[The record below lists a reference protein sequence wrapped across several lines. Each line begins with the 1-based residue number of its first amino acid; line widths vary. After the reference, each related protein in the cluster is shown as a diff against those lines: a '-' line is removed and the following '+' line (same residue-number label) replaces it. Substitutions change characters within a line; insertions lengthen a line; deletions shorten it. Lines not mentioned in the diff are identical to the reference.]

1 MNALAA
7 RYLYGLETPLERDLV
22 EAYITAL
29 VRVAQANG
37 IVESESRV
45 LQGVA
50 DSLGA
55 PPFLLS
61 GLMRGGSD
69 TDFQTSLLRLRT
81 RPAMV
86 VMLYRDAMLVA
97 HADGEV
103 SDEEVE
109 VLAGVAKQLGLTE
122 DQVTEA
128 NEAVAELEGLRRRMA
143 SL

>member
-45 LQGVA
+45 LQGAA

-61 GLMRGGSD
+61 GLMGRRD
-69 TDFQTSLLRLRT
+69 ETDFQTALLKLRT
-81 RPAMV
+81 RPSMI

-103 SDEEVE
+103 TTEETD
-109 VLAGVAKQLGLTE
+109 VLSGVAKQLGLSP
-122 DQVTEA
+122 DQVAEA
-128 NEAVAELEGLRRRMA
+128 NAAVEELEGLRRRMA

>member
-45 LQGVA
+45 LQGAA

-61 GLMRGGSD
+61 GLMGRRD
-69 TDFQTSLLRLRT
+69 ETDFQMSLLKLRT
-81 RPAMV
+81 RPSMV
-86 VMLYRDAMLVA
+86 VMLYRDAMLIV

-103 SDEEVE
+103 TDEERE
-109 VLAGVAKQLGLTE
+109 ILDSVAQKLGLT
-122 DQVTEA
+122 DAQIA
-128 NEAVAELEGLRRRMA
+128 MASEAVKDLEALRHQMA
-143 SL
+143 AL

>member
-7 RYLYGLETPLERDLV
+7 RYLYGLETPLEQELV
-22 EAYITAL
+22 EAYMTAL

-37 IVESESRV
+37 IVETESRV

-55 PPFLLS
+55 GPFVLTR
-61 GLMRGGSD
+61 LMGRRDDG
-69 TDFQTSLLRLRT
+69 DFEASLLRLRR

-86 VMLYRDAMLVA
+86 SMLYRDAMLVA
-97 HADGEV
+97 YADGEID
-103 SDEEVE
+103 DEEKK
-109 VLAGVAKQLGLTE
+109 VLAGVAEKLGLTE
-122 DQVTEA
+122 DA
-128 NEAVAELEGLRRRMA
+128 ISAADAAVAELEGLRKRMA